1 MLRPR
6 KMRQAD
12 PPGPNA
18 APAESM
24 FKGTAGTSRYSQ
36 LASVLRQRI
45 VGGEWPVGHRL
56 PTVEELAR
64 QYGLAK
70 ITVRQALA
78 ILAQENLTVSERGR
92 GTHVRGSGARVNL
105 AIQRAINDVT
115 AGAGTFEIRILE
127 KLSGA
132 KLPLL
137 PDDEGQPF
145 ADYTLLRKLHL
156 YEGEPFCLAE
166 FYVATEIFRQFPR
179 GAESKLK
186 IVHLIGQAIRI
197 ESSVSRQTLTVE
209 PASYEFARLLGY
221 PFAAPVAKVRHN
233 LCDMD
238 QRIVTTGSAWYRGD
252 RFLLDIKRDQR
263 LAIQRHRTKRQ
274 ISR

>member
-1 MLRPR
+1 MLRAR
-6 KMRQAD
+6 KPGQAD
-12 PPGPNA
+12 QSNPTA

-24 FKGTAGTSRYSQ
+24 FKATAGTSRYSQ

-56 PTVEELAR
+56 PTVEELGR

-92 GTHVRGSGARVNL
+92 GTHVRGSGAKVHT

-115 AGAGTFEIRILE
+115 AGAGIFEIRILE
-127 KLSGA
+127 KSA
-132 KLPLL
+132 RASLPLL
-137 PDDEGQPF
+137 PDDEGEPF

-156 YEGEPFCLAE
+156 YDGEPFCLAE
-166 FYVATEIFRQFPR
+166 FYVATDVFRRFPR

-186 IVHLIGQAIRI
+186 IVHLIGQVTEI
-197 ESSVSRQTLTVE
+197 EASESRQTLTVE
-209 PASYEFARLLGY
+209 PAGYEFARLLG
-221 PFAAPVAKVRHN
+221 
-233 LCDMD
+233 
-238 QRIVTTGSAWYRGD
+238 
-252 RFLLDIKRDQR
+252 
-263 LAIQRHRTKRQ
+263 
-274 ISR
+274 